1 MYPDQLGKMFKA
13 CRLFGHN
20 LGSILLP
27 GHKNEVCGTHLGGR
41 SGTVEEP
48 GGRISVTKKSLSTGA
63 QVPT

>member
-1 MYPDQLGKMFKA
+1 MFKA

-48 GGRISVTKKSLSTGA
+48 GGRISVTKKALSTGA